1 MLNDNNIEN
10 LPNEEWKPVK
20 GYENTYWVSSL
31 GRVKNSRKIMK
42 FYRINSGY
50 LCIDF
55 TVNKIKKKFLVHR
68 LVAITFLNNSNNYPE
83 VNHIN
88 EDKNNNAINNLEWC
102 SRRHNTQ
109 HSIAT
114 GTYDK
119 IFTQKNTLG
128 KKHKKT
134 CKSKYHNV
142 SWDKNRKRW
151 QASIRHEGKTWY
163 QKRFKTEEEAALHV
177 NWIIDQL
184 GLTDRPK
191 NIID

>member
-1 MLNDNNIEN
+1 MLNINNLLDEH
-10 LPNEEWKPVK
+10 WKPVTNYE
-20 GYENTYWVSSL
+20 GYYWVSNK

-42 FYRINSGY
+42 FYQINSGY

-55 TVNKIKKKFLVHR
+55 TVNKVKKKFLVHR
-68 LVAITFLNNSNNYPE
+68 LVAQAFLPTKDTTLE

-88 EDKNNNAINNLEWC
+88 EDKTNNVVENLQWC
-102 SRRHNTQ
+102 TSSSNKQ

-128 KKHKKT
+128 KKHKAT

-142 SWDKNRKRW
+142 TWDKNRERW
-151 QASIRHEGKTWY
+151 QASVRHEGKTY
-163 QKRFKTEEEAALHV
+163 FQKRFKTEEEAALHV
-177 NWIIDQL
+177 NWILDTL
-184 GLTDRPK
+184 NLTDRPK
-191 NIID
+191 NVIN